1 MIRILLPLLASVLL
15 LACAKEAPTP
25 AISPIAGSIEADPVF
40 LDQTAELG
48 IDFQHDP
55 VLAGEMLMTE
65 ILGAGAALVDIDND
79 GDLDLLL
86 VQSRPLAADRGA
98 GGGSRLYRNLLI
110 ESGELR
116 FEDITGVSG
125 LQTGCYGTGVAAA
138 DIDND
143 GLVDLYILCDGP
155 NELWHNQGERR
166 FVEIGAASGTADP
179 AWTTSA
185 SFFDIDADG
194 LLDLYVGNYL
204 DYAPA
209 TRRPC
214 RTTAGIPDYCG
225 PLTHPPA
232 PDRLLRNLGG
242 GRFEDISAPSGIATS
257 AHAPALGAVAAD
269 YNGDGRQDLYVAN
282 DAWPNHLWINQ
293 GDGRFAD
300 QALLAGV
307 AVNTDGQAEG
317 SMGVDAG
324 DYDGDGSDDLFMV
337 HLADE
342 KATLYA
348 ASGPGVF
355 EDRTL
360 ASGLAAL
367 TRGHTGFGTAWID
380 FDHDG
385 WLDLLIVNGRVRME
399 ANAPT
404 GDDPFPYAQRMLLLR
419 NDGDGRF
426 VDAGAQGGPAFA
438 LERVGRG
445 AAFGDLDNDG
455 DVDVVVNNANA
466 APFVL
471 INQIGQGQGWL
482 GLRLRE
488 QGRDAHGARA
498 GLALSDGRVLWR
510 RVRVDGSYAS
520 ANDPRIQFGFPP
532 SLSVQGLTI
541 QWADGSRS
549 QLTAPKLRAGA
560 YITVRREEIDAVD

>member
-1 MIRILLPLLASVLL
+1 MLGCVLL
-15 LACAKEAPTP
+15 LACAEDPPPSATSPLDQSLTDAP
-25 AISPIAGSIEADPVF
+25 AVF
-40 LDQTAELG
+40 LDQAAALG

-55 VLAGEMLMTE
+55 VLAGELLMTE
-65 ILGAGAALVDIDND
+65 ILGAGVALVDIDND

-86 VQSRPLAADRGA
+86 IQSRPATADA
-98 GGGSRLYRNLLI
+98 STGGSRLYRNRLI
-110 ESGELR
+110 EDGVLR
-116 FEDITGVSG
+116 FDDITSQSG
-125 LQTGCYGTGVAAA
+125 LRTSCYGTGVAAA

-155 NELWHNQGERR
+155 NQLWHNQGDHR
-166 FVEIGAASGTADP
+166 FTEIGVASGNADP

-185 SFFDIDADG
+185 SFFDIDGDG
-194 LLDLYVGNYL
+194 LLDLYIGNYL

-214 RTTAGIPDYCG
+214 RTPAGVPDYCG

-242 GRFEDISAPSGIATS
+242 GRFADISASSGIAAS
-257 AHAPALGAVAAD
+257 GHAPALGAVAAD

-282 DAWPNHLWINQ
+282 DAWPNRLWINQ
-293 GDGRFAD
+293 GDGRFND

-307 AVNTDGQAEG
+307 AVNTDGQPEG

-324 DYDGDGSDDLFMV
+324 DYDGDGKDDLFMV

-348 ASGPGVF
+348 ATGPGLF

-367 TRGHTGFGTAWID
+367 TRGYTGFGTAWID

-399 ANAPT
+399 ANAAIA
-404 GDDPFPYAQRMLLLR
+404 DAAFPYAQKMLLLR
-419 NDGDGRF
+419 NQGDGRF
-426 VDAGAQGGPAFA
+426 ADASAQGGPAFA

-445 AAFGDLDNDG
+445 AAFGDLNNDG
-455 DVDVVVNNANA
+455 SVDVVVNNANA
-466 APFVL
+466 APLVL
-471 INQIGQGQGWL
+471 INQIAQAQGWL
-482 GLRLRE
+482 GLHLRE
-488 QGRDAHGARA
+488 HGRDAHGARA

-520 ANDPRIQFGFPP
+520 ANDPRIQFGYPRG
-532 SLSVQGLTI
+532 LAVHGLTVI
-541 QWADGSRS
+541 WADGSRS
-549 QLTAPKLRAGA
+549 ELAPKRVQAGA
-560 YITVRREEIDAVD
+560 YTTLRREELDASQ

>member
-1 MIRILLPLLASVLL
+1 LLASALL
-15 LACAKEAPTP
+15 LACTERTATTPTSPSVGTKEDAHG
-25 AISPIAGSIEADPVF
+25 IFIDRAG
-40 LDQTAELG
+40 ELG

-55 VLAGEMLMTE
+55 VLGGELLMTE

-86 VQSRPLAADRGA
+86 IQSRPGADETS
-98 GGGSRLYRNLLI
+98 GGSKLYRNQLI
-110 ESGELR
+110 ESGELH
-116 FEDITGVSG
+116 FADITAESG
-125 LQTGCYGTGVAAA
+125 LRTGCYGTGVAAA

-155 NELWHNQGERR
+155 NELWHNQGGR
-166 FVEIGAASGTADP
+166 FVEIGVASGTADP
-179 AWTTSA
+179 AWSTSA
-185 SFFDIDADG
+185 SFFDVDGDG
-194 LLDLYVGNYL
+194 LLDLYIGNYL
-204 DYAPA
+204 DYPPA

-214 RTTAGIPDYCG
+214 RTSAGIPDYCG

-242 GRFEDISAPSGIATS
+242 VRFADISAFSGIAAS

-269 YNGDGRQDLYVAN
+269 YNGDGRQDLYIAN
-282 DAWPNHLWINQ
+282 DALPNHLWINQ

-324 DYDGDGSDDLFMV
+324 DYDGDGDDDLFMV

-348 ASGPGVF
+348 ASGAGVF
-355 EDRTL
+355 EDRSL

-380 FDHDG
+380 VDHDG
-385 WLDLLIVNGRVRME
+385 WLDLLIVNGRVRMDAKSAVGDE
-399 ANAPT
+399 A
-404 GDDPFPYAQRMLLLR
+404 FPYAQKMLLLR
-419 NDGDGRF
+419 NQGSGQFADVSTR
-426 VDAGAQGGPAFA
+426 GGPAFA

-471 INQIGQGQGWL
+471 INQIGQDQGWL
-482 GLRLRE
+482 GVDLRE
-488 QGRDAHGARA
+488 YGRSAHGARA

-520 ANDPRIQFGFPP
+520 ANDSRIQFGYPAELRP
-532 SLSVQGLTI
+532 EGLTVV
-541 QWADGSRS
+541 WADGSRS
-549 QLTAPKLRAGA
+549 ELSAPRLRPGS
-560 YITVRREEIDAVD
+560 YTTLRRDEIDAHSQK

>member
-1 MIRILLPLLASVLL
+1 MLL
-15 LACAKEAPTP
+15 LACAEEASAPASSPTTPP
-25 AISPIAGSIEADPVF
+25 ADSAPVF
-40 LDQTAELG
+40 LDQAAALG

-55 VLAGEMLMTE
+55 VLSGDLLMTE

-86 VQSRPLAADRGA
+86 VQSRPARADA
-98 GGGSRLYRNLLI
+98 ENGGSRLYRNHLV
-110 ESGELR
+110 EDGELR
-116 FEDITGVSG
+116 FEDITEAAG

-143 GLVDLYILCDGP
+143 GLVDLYLLCEGP
-155 NELWHNQGERR
+155 NQLWHNRGDAR
-166 FVEIGAASGTADP
+166 FIEIGVASGTADP
-179 AWTTSA
+179 AWSTSA
-185 SFFDIDADG
+185 SFFDFDADG
-194 LLDLYVGNYL
+194 LLDLYIGNYL

-214 RTTAGIPDYCG
+214 RSSAGVPDYCG

-232 PDRLLRNLGG
+232 PDRLLRNLGN
-242 GRFEDISAPSGIATS
+242 GRFEDISARSGIAAS
-257 AHAPALGAVAAD
+257 GHAPALGAVAAD
-269 YNGDGRQDLYVAN
+269 YDGDGRQDLYIAN
-282 DAWPNHLWINQ
+282 DAWPNRLWINQ

-307 AVNTDGQAEG
+307 AVNTDGQPEG

-324 DYDGDGSDDLFMV
+324 DYDGDGIDDLLMV

-348 ASGPGVF
+348 ASGAGLF

-367 TRGHTGFGTAWID
+367 TRGYTGFGTAWID

-399 ANAPT
+399 ANAPAS
-404 GDDPFPYAQRMLLLR
+404 DEDFPYAQEMLLLR
-419 NDGDGRF
+419 NQGDGRF
-426 VDAGAQGGPAFA
+426 TDHSAHGGPAFA
-438 LERVGRG
+438 LTRVGRG

-471 INQIGQGQGWL
+471 INQIGQAQEWL
-482 GLRLRE
+482 GLHLRE
-488 QGRDAHGARA
+488 HGRDAVGARA

-510 RVRVDGSYAS
+510 RLRVDGSYAS
-520 ANDPRIQFGFPP
+520 ANDPRIQFGYPRG
-532 SLSVQGLTI
+532 LSVEGLTVV
-541 QWADGSRS
+541 WDDGSRS
-549 QLTAPKLRAGA
+549 ELAPARIEAGA
-560 YITVRREEIDAVD
+560 YTTLTREELDGVR